1 MELLKEIL
9 QIYMERREWFLEL
22 FGQHLKIAGIAIVLA
37 GIMGLL
43 LGIFIAEKEFMAPV
57 ILTLANIFYTIP
69 SISLLGILIPFTG
82 IGDKTAIIAL
92 TLYGL
97 MPMIRNTYTGICGV
111 SQEIIQA
118 ARGMGSTDIQILW
131 RIKLPLALGV
141 ILAGVRNMVVM
152 TLSVTAIAAF
162 IGAGGLGVAIYRG
175 ITIYNPA
182 LTFAGSVLIALLA
195 LIADLLLG
203 ILELSLIHIYL
214 ISCFLIK
221 RRKNYRGNYFSA
233 VDCEYPLHMQI

>member
-1 MELLKEIL
+1 MELLKEIF

-203 ILELSLIHIYL
+203 ILEN
-214 ISCFLIK
+214 CVKK
-221 RRKNYRGNYFSA
+221 RGVS
-233 VDCEYPLHMQI
+233 Q

>member
-131 RIKLPLALGV
+131 RIKLPLALGI

-203 ILELSLIHIYL
+203 ILENYVK
-214 ISCFLIK
+214 K
-221 RRKNYRGNYFSA
+221 RGVS
-233 VDCEYPLHMQI
+233 Q

>member
-131 RIKLPLALGV
+131 RINLPLALGV

-203 ILELSLIHIYL
+203 ILENYVK
-214 ISCFLIK
+214 K
-221 RRKNYRGNYFSA
+221 RGVS
-233 VDCEYPLHMQI
+233 Q

>member
-1 MELLKEIL
+1 MELLKESL

-43 LGIFIAEKEFMAPV
+43 FGIFIAEKEFMAPV

-203 ILELSLIHIYL
+203 ILENYVK
-214 ISCFLIK
+214 K
-221 RRKNYRGNYFSA
+221 RGVS
-233 VDCEYPLHMQI
+233 Q

>member
-57 ILTLANIFYTIP
+57 ILTLANIFYTIS

-203 ILELSLIHIYL
+203 ILENYVK
-214 ISCFLIK
+214 K
-221 RRKNYRGNYFSA
+221 RGVS
-233 VDCEYPLHMQI
+233 Q

>member
-97 MPMIRNTYTGICGV
+97 LPMIRNTYTGICGV

-118 ARGMGSTDIQILW
+118 ARGMGSTDIQILC

-203 ILELSLIHIYL
+203 ILENYVK
-214 ISCFLIK
+214 K
-221 RRKNYRGNYFSA
+221 RGVS
-233 VDCEYPLHMQI
+233 Q

>member
-203 ILELSLIHIYL
+203 ILENYL
-214 ISCFLIK
+214 KK
-221 RRKNYRGNYFSA
+221 RDVS
-233 VDCEYPLHMQI
+233 Q

>member
-162 IGAGGLGVAIYRG
+162 IGARGLGVAIYRG

-203 ILELSLIHIYL
+203 ILENYVK
-214 ISCFLIK
+214 K
-221 RRKNYRGNYFSA
+221 RGVS
-233 VDCEYPLHMQI
+233 Q

>member
-22 FGQHLKIAGIAIVLA
+22 FGQHLKIAGSAIVLA

-203 ILELSLIHIYL
+203 ILENYVK
-214 ISCFLIK
+214 K
-221 RRKNYRGNYFSA
+221 RGVS
-233 VDCEYPLHMQI
+233 Q

>member
-22 FGQHLKIAGIAIVLA
+22 FGQHLKIAGIAILLA
-37 GIMGLL
+37 GIVGLL

-203 ILELSLIHIYL
+203 ILENYVK
-214 ISCFLIK
+214 K
-221 RRKNYRGNYFSA
+221 RGVSR
-233 VDCEYPLHMQI
+233 

>member
-152 TLSVTAIAAF
+152 TLSVTVIAAF

-203 ILELSLIHIYL
+203 ILENYVK
-214 ISCFLIK
+214 K
-221 RRKNYRGNYFSA
+221 RGVS
-233 VDCEYPLHMQI
+233 Q

>member
-43 LGIFIAEKEFMAPV
+43 FGIFIAEKEFMAPV

-92 TLYGL
+92 TLCGL

-203 ILELSLIHIYL
+203 ILENYVK
-214 ISCFLIK
+214 K
-221 RRKNYRGNYFSA
+221 RGVS
-233 VDCEYPLHMQI
+233 Q

>member
-43 LGIFIAEKEFMAPV
+43 FGIFIAEKEFMAPI

-97 MPMIRNTYTGICGV
+97 MPMIRNTYTGIRGV

-118 ARGMGSTDIQILW
+118 ARGMGSTNIQILW

-141 ILAGVRNMVVM
+141 ILAGIRNMVVM
-152 TLSVTAIAAF
+152 TFSVTAIAAF

-203 ILELSLIHIYL
+203 ILENYVK
-214 ISCFLIK
+214 K
-221 RRKNYRGNYFSA
+221 RGVS
-233 VDCEYPLHMQI
+233 Q

>member
-37 GIMGLL
+37 GIMGLI

-203 ILELSLIHIYL
+203 ILENYVK
-214 ISCFLIK
+214 K
-221 RRKNYRGNYFSA
+221 RGVS
-233 VDCEYPLHMQI
+233 Q

>member
-118 ARGMGSTDIQILW
+118 ARWMGSTDIQILW

-203 ILELSLIHIYL
+203 ILENYVK
-214 ISCFLIK
+214 K
-221 RRKNYRGNYFSA
+221 RGVS
-233 VDCEYPLHMQI
+233 Q

>member
-43 LGIFIAEKEFMAPV
+43 FGIFITEKEFMAPV

-203 ILELSLIHIYL
+203 ILENYVK
-214 ISCFLIK
+214 K
-221 RRKNYRGNYFSA
+221 RGVS
-233 VDCEYPLHMQI
+233 Q

>member
-22 FGQHLKIAGIAIVLA
+22 FGQHLKIAGIATVLA

-203 ILELSLIHIYL
+203 ILENYVK
-214 ISCFLIK
+214 K
-221 RRKNYRGNYFSA
+221 RGVS
-233 VDCEYPLHMQI
+233 Q

>member
-175 ITIYNPA
+175 ITIYNPV

-203 ILELSLIHIYL
+203 ILENYVK
-214 ISCFLIK
+214 K
-221 RRKNYRGNYFSA
+221 RGVS
-233 VDCEYPLHMQI
+233 Q

>member
-82 IGDKTAIIAL
+82 IGDKTEIIAL

-175 ITIYNPA
+175 ITIYNQA

-203 ILELSLIHIYL
+203 ILENYVK
-214 ISCFLIK
+214 K
-221 RRKNYRGNYFSA
+221 RGVS
-233 VDCEYPLHMQI
+233 Q

>member
-9 QIYMERREWFLEL
+9 DIYVERSGWFLEL
-22 FGQHLKIAGIAIVLA
+22 FGQHLKIAGIAILFAGVL
-37 GIMGLL
+37 GLF
-43 LGIFIAEKEFMAPV
+43 LGVLIAEKEIMAPF

-97 MPMIRNTYTGICGV
+97 MPMIRNTYTGIRGV
-111 SQEIIQA
+111 SPEIVQA
-118 ARGMGSTDIQILW
+118 ARGMGSTDMQILW

-152 TLSVTAIAAF
+152 TFSVTAIAAF

-195 LIADLLLG
+195 LVADLLLG
-203 ILELSLIHIYL
+203 IIENYVK
-214 ISCFLIK
+214 K
-221 RRKNYRGNYFSA
+221 RG
-233 VDCEYPLHMQI
+233 L

>member
-118 ARGMGSTDIQILW
+118 ARGMGSTGIQILW

-203 ILELSLIHIYL
+203 ILENYVK
-214 ISCFLIK
+214 K
-221 RRKNYRGNYFSA
+221 RGVS
-233 VDCEYPLHMQI
+233 Q

>member
-118 ARGMGSTDIQILW
+118 ARGMGSTDIQILF

-203 ILELSLIHIYL
+203 ILENYVK
-214 ISCFLIK
+214 K
-221 RRKNYRGNYFSA
+221 RGVS
-233 VDCEYPLHMQI
+233 Q

>member
-43 LGIFIAEKEFMAPV
+43 LGVFIAEKEFMAPV

-203 ILELSLIHIYL
+203 ILENYVK
-214 ISCFLIK
+214 K
-221 RRKNYRGNYFSA
+221 RGVS
-233 VDCEYPLHMQI
+233 Q

>member
-1 MELLKEIL
+1 MELLKEIF

-22 FGQHLKIAGIAIVLA
+22 FGQHLKIAGIAILLA
-37 GIMGLL
+37 GIVGLL

-97 MPMIRNTYTGICGV
+97 MPMIRNTYTGIRGV

-118 ARGMGSTDIQILW
+118 ARGMGSTNIQILW

-141 ILAGVRNMVVM
+141 ILAGIRNMVVM
-152 TLSVTAIAAF
+152 TFSVTAIAAF

-182 LTFAGSVLIALLA
+182 LTFAGSVLISLLA

-203 ILELSLIHIYL
+203 ILENYVK
-214 ISCFLIK
+214 K
-221 RRKNYRGNYFSA
+221 RGVS
-233 VDCEYPLHMQI
+233 Q

>member
-131 RIKLPLALGV
+131 RIKLPLAIGV

-203 ILELSLIHIYL
+203 ILENYVK
-214 ISCFLIK
+214 K
-221 RRKNYRGNYFSA
+221 RGVS
-233 VDCEYPLHMQI
+233 Q

>member
-9 QIYMERREWFLEL
+9 QIYLERRELFLEL

-203 ILELSLIHIYL
+203 ILENYVK
-214 ISCFLIK
+214 K
-221 RRKNYRGNYFSA
+221 RGVS
-233 VDCEYPLHMQI
+233 Q

>member
-152 TLSVTAIAAF
+152 TLSVTAIAAC

-203 ILELSLIHIYL
+203 ILENYVK
-214 ISCFLIK
+214 K
-221 RRKNYRGNYFSA
+221 RGVS
-233 VDCEYPLHMQI
+233 Q

>member
-97 MPMIRNTYTGICGV
+97 MPIIRNTYTGICGV

-203 ILELSLIHIYL
+203 ILENYVK
-214 ISCFLIK
+214 K
-221 RRKNYRGNYFSA
+221 RGVS
-233 VDCEYPLHMQI
+233 Q

>member
-43 LGIFIAEKEFMAPV
+43 LGILIAEKEFMAPV

-203 ILELSLIHIYL
+203 ILENYVK
-214 ISCFLIK
+214 K
-221 RRKNYRGNYFSA
+221 RGVS
-233 VDCEYPLHMQI
+233 Q

>member
-195 LIADLLLG
+195 LIADLLVG
-203 ILELSLIHIYL
+203 ILENYVK
-214 ISCFLIK
+214 K
-221 RRKNYRGNYFSA
+221 RGVS
-233 VDCEYPLHMQI
+233 Q

>member
-152 TLSVTAIAAF
+152 TLSVTAIAAV

-203 ILELSLIHIYL
+203 ILENYVK
-214 ISCFLIK
+214 K
-221 RRKNYRGNYFSA
+221 RGVS
-233 VDCEYPLHMQI
+233 Q

>member
-182 LTFAGSVLIALLA
+182 LTFAGSVLIALFA

-203 ILELSLIHIYL
+203 ILENYVK
-214 ISCFLIK
+214 K
-221 RRKNYRGNYFSA
+221 RGVS
-233 VDCEYPLHMQI
+233 Q

>member
-203 ILELSLIHIYL
+203 ILENYV
-214 ISCFLIK
+214 K
-221 RRKNYRGNYFSA
+221 RRGVS
-233 VDCEYPLHMQI
+233 Q

>member
-22 FGQHLKIAGIAIVLA
+22 FGQHLKIAGIAILRA
-37 GIMGLL
+37 GIVGLL

-97 MPMIRNTYTGICGV
+97 MPMIRNTYTGIRGV

-141 ILAGVRNMVVM
+141 ILAGIRNMVVM
-152 TLSVTAIAAF
+152 TFSVTAIAAF

-203 ILELSLIHIYL
+203 ILENYVK
-214 ISCFLIK
+214 K
-221 RRKNYRGNYFSA
+221 RGVS
-233 VDCEYPLHMQI
+233 Q

>member
-22 FGQHLKIAGIAIVLA
+22 FGQHLKIAGIAIALA

-57 ILTLANIFYTIP
+57 ILTLANIFNTIP

-203 ILELSLIHIYL
+203 ILENYVK
-214 ISCFLIK
+214 K
-221 RRKNYRGNYFSA
+221 RGVS
-233 VDCEYPLHMQI
+233 Q

>member
-43 LGIFIAEKEFMAPV
+43 LGIFIAEKEFIAPV

-203 ILELSLIHIYL
+203 ILENYVK
-214 ISCFLIK
+214 K
-221 RRKNYRGNYFSA
+221 RGVS
-233 VDCEYPLHMQI
+233 Q

>member
-9 QIYMERREWFLEL
+9 SIYIERKGWFLEL
-22 FGQHLKIAGIAIVLA
+22 FGQHLKIAGIAILLA
-37 GIMGLL
+37 GILGLF
-43 LGIFIAEKEFMAPV
+43 LGILIAEREIMAPL

-97 MPMIRNTYTGICGV
+97 MPMIRNTYTGIRGV

-118 ARGMGSTDIQILW
+118 ARGMGSTNMQILW

-152 TLSVTAIAAF
+152 TFSVTAIAAF

-203 ILELSLIHIYL
+203 IIESYVK
-214 ISCFLIK
+214 K
-221 RRKNYRGNYFSA
+221 RGA
-233 VDCEYPLHMQI
+233 

>member
-175 ITIYNPA
+175 ITIYNLA

-203 ILELSLIHIYL
+203 ILENYVK
-214 ISCFLIK
+214 K
-221 RRKNYRGNYFSA
+221 RGVS
-233 VDCEYPLHMQI
+233 Q